1 MNKEDIDLLV
11 EQIRQIILNKPIK
24 EELKSESEELA
35 ELQEAVLYLSGL
47 LSESNEFLKHLQAG
61 ELDVKP
67 PGRHNFLAGN
77 LKELHSA
84 LKHLTWQANQIANGD
99 YSQKVDFLGD
109 FSASFNSMIHQLAER
124 EAKLKHQSVELSDMV
139 ELIKSIVDGL
149 KDWIV
154 VIDSESDEIIY
165 TNQSANQLFYDME
178 IEKNTCGKKC
188 ELIEQLRKQSQD
200 CKNSIFEYTC
210 PKSMK
215 ILRVKSFGIK
225 WNNKAA
231 CVHCIQDVTDECEY
245 HEQVEEMAYTDE
257 LTGLYNRRYCMKQLE
272 RQLSQKNEFSFC
284 MIDLD
289 GLKYANDNY
298 GHASGDRYLKTV
310 ADEMLKISRTTDIV
324 CRIGGDEFAIL
335 FLNCASDI
343 ALKKMKQANLSI
355 ESLSEGFL
363 MSISYGVIHI
373 EAGMNISPETI
384 LKWADKKMY
393 ALKNIQG
400 ATADDMVCV
409 PAVEGDSFVNILS
422 VMMNSSVN
430 RLKRWEDNKLDFFGN
445 SISLSGRVLDYLW
458 QKNGMIAANIANND
472 TPGYKSRYMTFEDVL
487 KRNLERVRNG
497 SSSDIRKAIG
507 NTRGV
512 IHTTE
517 QESVRI
523 DGNNV
528 QIEAEYLEQARV
540 QLQYEYQLKL
550 LNSELSQLRTAI
562 KG

>member
-1 MNKEDIDLLV
+1 LNKEDIDLLV

-393 ALKNIQG
+393 ALKN
-400 ATADDMVCV
+400 TKKH
-409 PAVEGDSFVNILS
+409 SRS
-422 VMMNSSVN
+422 H
-430 RLKRWEDNKLDFFGN
+430 
-445 SISLSGRVLDYLW
+445 GR
-458 QKNGMIAANIANND
+458 
-472 TPGYKSRYMTFEDVL
+472 
-487 KRNLERVRNG
+487 
-497 SSSDIRKAIG
+497 
-507 NTRGV
+507 
-512 IHTTE
+512 
-517 QESVRI
+517 
-523 DGNNV
+523 
-528 QIEAEYLEQARV
+528 
-540 QLQYEYQLKL
+540 
-550 LNSELSQLRTAI
+550 
-562 KG
+562 

>member
-67 PGRHNFLAGN
+67 PGRHNLLAGN
-77 LKELHSA
+77 LKELHSS

-124 EAKLKHQSVELSDMV
+124 EAKLKHQSVVLSDMV
-139 ELIKSIVDGL
+139 ELIKSILDGL

-154 VIDSESDEIIY
+154 VIDSESDEVIY

-178 IEKNTCGKKC
+178 IEKYICGEKC
-188 ELIEQLRKQSQD
+188 ELIEQLRQQSRD
-200 CKNSIFEYTC
+200 CKGSIFEYTC
-210 PKSMK
+210 PRSMK
-215 ILRVKSFGIK
+215 ILRVKSSGIK
-225 WNNKAA
+225 WNNKVA
-231 CVHCIQDVTDECEY
+231 CVHYIQDVTDEREY

-289 GLKYANDNY
+289 GLKYANDNF

-343 ALKKMKQANLSI
+343 ALKKMKQVNLSI

-373 EAGMNISPETI
+373 EAGMNILPETI
-384 LKWADKKMY
+384 LMWADKKMY
-393 ALKNIQG
+393 ALKNIKKH
-400 ATADDMVCV
+400 
-409 PAVEGDSFVNILS
+409 SRS
-422 VMMNSSVN
+422 H
-430 RLKRWEDNKLDFFGN
+430 
-445 SISLSGRVLDYLW
+445 GR
-458 QKNGMIAANIANND
+458 
-472 TPGYKSRYMTFEDVL
+472 
-487 KRNLERVRNG
+487 
-497 SSSDIRKAIG
+497 
-507 NTRGV
+507 
-512 IHTTE
+512 
-517 QESVRI
+517 
-523 DGNNV
+523 
-528 QIEAEYLEQARV
+528 
-540 QLQYEYQLKL
+540 
-550 LNSELSQLRTAI
+550 
-562 KG
+562 

>member
-310 ADEMLKISRTTDIV
+310 TDEMLKISRTTDIV

-393 ALKNIQG
+393 ALKN
-400 ATADDMVCV
+400 TKKH
-409 PAVEGDSFVNILS
+409 SRS
-422 VMMNSSVN
+422 H
-430 RLKRWEDNKLDFFGN
+430 
-445 SISLSGRVLDYLW
+445 GR
-458 QKNGMIAANIANND
+458 
-472 TPGYKSRYMTFEDVL
+472 
-487 KRNLERVRNG
+487 
-497 SSSDIRKAIG
+497 
-507 NTRGV
+507 
-512 IHTTE
+512 
-517 QESVRI
+517 
-523 DGNNV
+523 
-528 QIEAEYLEQARV
+528 
-540 QLQYEYQLKL
+540 
-550 LNSELSQLRTAI
+550 
-562 KG
+562 

>member
-1 MNKEDIDLLV
+1 MNLALNKEDIDLLV

-231 CVHCIQDVTDECEY
+231 CVHCIQNVTDECEY

-393 ALKNIQG
+393 ALKN
-400 ATADDMVCV
+400 TKKH
-409 PAVEGDSFVNILS
+409 SRS
-422 VMMNSSVN
+422 H
-430 RLKRWEDNKLDFFGN
+430 
-445 SISLSGRVLDYLW
+445 GR
-458 QKNGMIAANIANND
+458 
-472 TPGYKSRYMTFEDVL
+472 
-487 KRNLERVRNG
+487 
-497 SSSDIRKAIG
+497 
-507 NTRGV
+507 
-512 IHTTE
+512 
-517 QESVRI
+517 
-523 DGNNV
+523 
-528 QIEAEYLEQARV
+528 
-540 QLQYEYQLKL
+540 
-550 LNSELSQLRTAI
+550 
-562 KG
+562 

>member
-154 VIDSESDEIIY
+154 VIDSEGDEIIY

-393 ALKNIQG
+393 ALKN
-400 ATADDMVCV
+400 TKKH
-409 PAVEGDSFVNILS
+409 SRS
-422 VMMNSSVN
+422 H
-430 RLKRWEDNKLDFFGN
+430 
-445 SISLSGRVLDYLW
+445 GR
-458 QKNGMIAANIANND
+458 
-472 TPGYKSRYMTFEDVL
+472 
-487 KRNLERVRNG
+487 
-497 SSSDIRKAIG
+497 
-507 NTRGV
+507 
-512 IHTTE
+512 
-517 QESVRI
+517 
-523 DGNNV
+523 
-528 QIEAEYLEQARV
+528 
-540 QLQYEYQLKL
+540 
-550 LNSELSQLRTAI
+550 
-562 KG
+562 

>member
-1 MNKEDIDLLV
+1 MNLALNKEDIDLLV

-139 ELIKSIVDGL
+139 ELIKSLVDGL

-343 ALKKMKQANLSI
+343 ALKKMKPANLSI

-393 ALKNIQG
+393 ALKN
-400 ATADDMVCV
+400 TKKH
-409 PAVEGDSFVNILS
+409 SRS
-422 VMMNSSVN
+422 H
-430 RLKRWEDNKLDFFGN
+430 
-445 SISLSGRVLDYLW
+445 GR
-458 QKNGMIAANIANND
+458 
-472 TPGYKSRYMTFEDVL
+472 
-487 KRNLERVRNG
+487 
-497 SSSDIRKAIG
+497 
-507 NTRGV
+507 
-512 IHTTE
+512 
-517 QESVRI
+517 
-523 DGNNV
+523 
-528 QIEAEYLEQARV
+528 
-540 QLQYEYQLKL
+540 
-550 LNSELSQLRTAI
+550 
-562 KG
+562 

>member
-1 MNKEDIDLLV
+1 MNKEDINLLV
-11 EQIRQIILNKPIK
+11 EQVRQIILNKPIK
-24 EELKSESEELA
+24 EELKSKSEELA

-47 LSESNEFLKHLQAG
+47 LSESNEFLRHLQAG

-67 PGRHNFLAGN
+67 PGRHNFMAAN

-154 VIDSESDEIIY
+154 VIDSESYEVIY
-165 TNQSANQLFYDME
+165 TNQSANQLFYEME
-178 IEKNTCGKKC
+178 IEKYTCGNKC

-200 CKNSIFEYTC
+200 CKDSIFEYTC
-210 PKSMK
+210 PRSMK

-231 CVHCIQDVTDECEY
+231 CVHYIQDVTDECEY

-310 ADEMLKISRTTDIV
+310 ANEMLKISRTTDIV

-384 LKWADKKMY
+384 LMWADKKMY
-393 ALKNIQG
+393 ALKN
-400 ATADDMVCV
+400 TKKH
-409 PAVEGDSFVNILS
+409 SKS
-422 VMMNSSVN
+422 H
-430 RLKRWEDNKLDFFGN
+430 
-445 SISLSGRVLDYLW
+445 GR
-458 QKNGMIAANIANND
+458 
-472 TPGYKSRYMTFEDVL
+472 
-487 KRNLERVRNG
+487 
-497 SSSDIRKAIG
+497 
-507 NTRGV
+507 
-512 IHTTE
+512 
-517 QESVRI
+517 
-523 DGNNV
+523 
-528 QIEAEYLEQARV
+528 
-540 QLQYEYQLKL
+540 
-550 LNSELSQLRTAI
+550 
-562 KG
+562 

>member
-1 MNKEDIDLLV
+1 M
-11 EQIRQIILNKPIK
+11 
-24 EELKSESEELA
+24 
-35 ELQEAVLYLSGL
+35 
-47 LSESNEFLKHLQAG
+47 
-61 ELDVKP
+61 KP

-393 ALKNIQG
+393 ALKN
-400 ATADDMVCV
+400 TKKH
-409 PAVEGDSFVNILS
+409 SRS
-422 VMMNSSVN
+422 H
-430 RLKRWEDNKLDFFGN
+430 
-445 SISLSGRVLDYLW
+445 GR
-458 QKNGMIAANIANND
+458 
-472 TPGYKSRYMTFEDVL
+472 
-487 KRNLERVRNG
+487 
-497 SSSDIRKAIG
+497 
-507 NTRGV
+507 
-512 IHTTE
+512 
-517 QESVRI
+517 
-523 DGNNV
+523 
-528 QIEAEYLEQARV
+528 
-540 QLQYEYQLKL
+540 
-550 LNSELSQLRTAI
+550 
-562 KG
+562 

>member
-1 MNKEDIDLLV
+1 MNLALNKEDIDLLV

-24 EELKSESEELA
+24 EELKRESEELA

-393 ALKNIQG
+393 ALKN
-400 ATADDMVCV
+400 TKKH
-409 PAVEGDSFVNILS
+409 SRS
-422 VMMNSSVN
+422 H
-430 RLKRWEDNKLDFFGN
+430 
-445 SISLSGRVLDYLW
+445 GR
-458 QKNGMIAANIANND
+458 
-472 TPGYKSRYMTFEDVL
+472 
-487 KRNLERVRNG
+487 
-497 SSSDIRKAIG
+497 
-507 NTRGV
+507 
-512 IHTTE
+512 
-517 QESVRI
+517 
-523 DGNNV
+523 
-528 QIEAEYLEQARV
+528 
-540 QLQYEYQLKL
+540 
-550 LNSELSQLRTAI
+550 
-562 KG
+562 

>member
-1 MNKEDIDLLV
+1 MNLALNKEDIDLLV

-67 PGRHNFLAGN
+67 PGRHNFLACN

-231 CVHCIQDVTDECEY
+231 CVHCIQDVPDECEY

-393 ALKNIQG
+393 ALKN
-400 ATADDMVCV
+400 TKKH
-409 PAVEGDSFVNILS
+409 SRS
-422 VMMNSSVN
+422 H
-430 RLKRWEDNKLDFFGN
+430 
-445 SISLSGRVLDYLW
+445 GR
-458 QKNGMIAANIANND
+458 
-472 TPGYKSRYMTFEDVL
+472 
-487 KRNLERVRNG
+487 
-497 SSSDIRKAIG
+497 
-507 NTRGV
+507 
-512 IHTTE
+512 
-517 QESVRI
+517 
-523 DGNNV
+523 
-528 QIEAEYLEQARV
+528 
-540 QLQYEYQLKL
+540 
-550 LNSELSQLRTAI
+550 
-562 KG
+562 

>member
-61 ELDVKP
+61 ELDAKP
-67 PGRHNFLAGN
+67 PGRHNLLAGN
-77 LKELHSA
+77 LKELHSS

-124 EAKLKHQSVELSDMV
+124 EAKLKHQSVVLSDMV
-139 ELIKSIVDGL
+139 ELIKSILDGL

-154 VIDSESDEIIY
+154 VIDSESDEVIY

-178 IEKNTCGKKC
+178 IEKYICGEKC
-188 ELIEQLRKQSQD
+188 ELIEQLRQQSRD
-200 CKNSIFEYTC
+200 CKGSIFEYTC
-210 PKSMK
+210 PRSMK
-215 ILRVKSFGIK
+215 ILRVKSSGIK
-225 WNNKAA
+225 WNNKVA
-231 CVHCIQDVTDECEY
+231 CVHYIQDVTDEREY

-289 GLKYANDNY
+289 GLKYANDNF

-343 ALKKMKQANLSI
+343 ALKKMKQVNLSI

-373 EAGMNISPETI
+373 EAGMNILPETI
-384 LKWADKKMY
+384 LMWADKKMY
-393 ALKNIQG
+393 ALKNI
-400 ATADDMVCV
+400 
-409 PAVEGDSFVNILS
+409 
-422 VMMNSSVN
+422 
-430 RLKRWEDNKLDFFGN
+430 KKH
-445 SISLSGRVLDYLW
+445 
-458 QKNGMIAANIANND
+458 
-472 TPGYKSRYMTFEDVL
+472 SRSHD
-487 KRNLERVRNG
+487 R
-497 SSSDIRKAIG
+497 
-507 NTRGV
+507 
-512 IHTTE
+512 
-517 QESVRI
+517 
-523 DGNNV
+523 
-528 QIEAEYLEQARV
+528 
-540 QLQYEYQLKL
+540 
-550 LNSELSQLRTAI
+550 
-562 KG
+562 

>member
-1 MNKEDIDLLV
+1 MNLALNKEDIDLLV

-61 ELDVKP
+61 ELDAKP
-67 PGRHNFLAGN
+67 PGRHNLLAGN

-124 EAKLKHQSVELSDMV
+124 EAKLKHQSVVLSDMV

-154 VIDSESDEIIY
+154 VIDSESDEVIY

-178 IEKNTCGKKC
+178 IEKYICGEKC
-188 ELIEQLRKQSQD
+188 ELIEQLRQQSRD
-200 CKNSIFEYTC
+200 CKGSIFEYTC
-210 PKSMK
+210 PRSMK
-215 ILRVKSFGIK
+215 ILRVKSSGIK
-225 WNNKAA
+225 WNNKVA
-231 CVHCIQDVTDECEY
+231 CVHYIQDVTDEREY

-289 GLKYANDNY
+289 GLKYANDNF

-343 ALKKMKQANLSI
+343 ALKKMKQVNLSI

-373 EAGMNISPETI
+373 EAGMNILPETI
-384 LKWADKKMY
+384 LMWADKKMY
-393 ALKNIQG
+393 ALKNIKKH
-400 ATADDMVCV
+400 
-409 PAVEGDSFVNILS
+409 SRS
-422 VMMNSSVN
+422 H
-430 RLKRWEDNKLDFFGN
+430 
-445 SISLSGRVLDYLW
+445 GR
-458 QKNGMIAANIANND
+458 
-472 TPGYKSRYMTFEDVL
+472 
-487 KRNLERVRNG
+487 
-497 SSSDIRKAIG
+497 
-507 NTRGV
+507 
-512 IHTTE
+512 
-517 QESVRI
+517 
-523 DGNNV
+523 
-528 QIEAEYLEQARV
+528 
-540 QLQYEYQLKL
+540 
-550 LNSELSQLRTAI
+550 
-562 KG
+562 

>member
-61 ELDVKP
+61 ELDAKP
-67 PGRHNFLAGN
+67 PGRHNLLAGN
-77 LKELHSA
+77 LKELHSS

-124 EAKLKHQSVELSDMV
+124 EAKLKHQSVVLSDMV
-139 ELIKSIVDGL
+139 ELIKSILDGL

-154 VIDSESDEIIY
+154 VIDSESDEVIY

-178 IEKNTCGKKC
+178 IEKYICGEKC
-188 ELIEQLRKQSQD
+188 ELIEQLRQQSRD
-200 CKNSIFEYTC
+200 CKGSIFEYTC
-210 PKSMK
+210 PRSMK
-215 ILRVKSFGIK
+215 ILRVKSSGIK
-225 WNNKAA
+225 WNNKVA
-231 CVHCIQDVTDECEY
+231 CVHYIQDVTDEREY

-289 GLKYANDNY
+289 GLKYANDNF

-343 ALKKMKQANLSI
+343 ALKKMKQVNLSI

-373 EAGMNISPETI
+373 EAGMNILPETI
-384 LKWADKKMY
+384 LMWADKKMY
-393 ALKNIQG
+393 ALKNIKKH
-400 ATADDMVCV
+400 
-409 PAVEGDSFVNILS
+409 SRS
-422 VMMNSSVN
+422 H
-430 RLKRWEDNKLDFFGN
+430 
-445 SISLSGRVLDYLW
+445 GR
-458 QKNGMIAANIANND
+458 
-472 TPGYKSRYMTFEDVL
+472 
-487 KRNLERVRNG
+487 
-497 SSSDIRKAIG
+497 
-507 NTRGV
+507 
-512 IHTTE
+512 
-517 QESVRI
+517 
-523 DGNNV
+523 
-528 QIEAEYLEQARV
+528 
-540 QLQYEYQLKL
+540 
-550 LNSELSQLRTAI
+550 
-562 KG
+562 

>member
-1 MNKEDIDLLV
+1 MLV

-393 ALKNIQG
+393 ALKN
-400 ATADDMVCV
+400 TKKH
-409 PAVEGDSFVNILS
+409 SRS
-422 VMMNSSVN
+422 H
-430 RLKRWEDNKLDFFGN
+430 
-445 SISLSGRVLDYLW
+445 GR
-458 QKNGMIAANIANND
+458 
-472 TPGYKSRYMTFEDVL
+472 
-487 KRNLERVRNG
+487 
-497 SSSDIRKAIG
+497 
-507 NTRGV
+507 
-512 IHTTE
+512 
-517 QESVRI
+517 
-523 DGNNV
+523 
-528 QIEAEYLEQARV
+528 
-540 QLQYEYQLKL
+540 
-550 LNSELSQLRTAI
+550 
-562 KG
+562 

>member
-384 LKWADKKMY
+384 LMWADKKMY
-393 ALKNIQG
+393 ALKN
-400 ATADDMVCV
+400 TKKH
-409 PAVEGDSFVNILS
+409 SRS
-422 VMMNSSVN
+422 H
-430 RLKRWEDNKLDFFGN
+430 
-445 SISLSGRVLDYLW
+445 GR
-458 QKNGMIAANIANND
+458 
-472 TPGYKSRYMTFEDVL
+472 
-487 KRNLERVRNG
+487 
-497 SSSDIRKAIG
+497 
-507 NTRGV
+507 
-512 IHTTE
+512 
-517 QESVRI
+517 
-523 DGNNV
+523 
-528 QIEAEYLEQARV
+528 
-540 QLQYEYQLKL
+540 
-550 LNSELSQLRTAI
+550 
-562 KG
+562 

>member
-1 MNKEDIDLLV
+1 MNKEDINLLV
-11 EQIRQIILNKPIK
+11 EQVRQIILNKPIK

-139 ELIKSIVDGL
+139 ELIKSIMDGL

-154 VIDSESDEIIY
+154 VIDSESKEVIY

-178 IEKNTCGKKC
+178 IEKNTCCKKC
-188 ELIEQLRKQSQD
+188 ELIKQLRKQSQD
-200 CKNSIFEYTC
+200 CKDSIFEYTC

-231 CVHCIQDVTDECEY
+231 CVHYIQDVTDEREY

-257 LTGLYNRRYCMKQLE
+257 LTGVYNRRYCMKQLE

-310 ADEMLKISRTTDIV
+310 ANEMLKISRTTDIV

-393 ALKNIQG
+393 ALKN
-400 ATADDMVCV
+400 T
-409 PAVEGDSFVNILS
+409 
-422 VMMNSSVN
+422 
-430 RLKRWEDNKLDFFGN
+430 KKH
-445 SISLSGRVLDYLW
+445 
-458 QKNGMIAANIANND
+458 
-472 TPGYKSRYMTFEDVL
+472 SRSYD
-487 KRNLERVRNG
+487 R
-497 SSSDIRKAIG
+497 
-507 NTRGV
+507 
-512 IHTTE
+512 
-517 QESVRI
+517 
-523 DGNNV
+523 
-528 QIEAEYLEQARV
+528 
-540 QLQYEYQLKL
+540 
-550 LNSELSQLRTAI
+550 
-562 KG
+562 

>member
-355 ESLSEGFL
+355 ESPSEGFL

-393 ALKNIQG
+393 ALKN
-400 ATADDMVCV
+400 TKKH
-409 PAVEGDSFVNILS
+409 SRS
-422 VMMNSSVN
+422 H
-430 RLKRWEDNKLDFFGN
+430 
-445 SISLSGRVLDYLW
+445 GR
-458 QKNGMIAANIANND
+458 
-472 TPGYKSRYMTFEDVL
+472 
-487 KRNLERVRNG
+487 
-497 SSSDIRKAIG
+497 
-507 NTRGV
+507 
-512 IHTTE
+512 
-517 QESVRI
+517 
-523 DGNNV
+523 
-528 QIEAEYLEQARV
+528 
-540 QLQYEYQLKL
+540 
-550 LNSELSQLRTAI
+550 
-562 KG
+562 

>member
-67 PGRHNFLAGN
+67 PGRHTFLAGN

-393 ALKNIQG
+393 ALKN
-400 ATADDMVCV
+400 TKKH
-409 PAVEGDSFVNILS
+409 SRS
-422 VMMNSSVN
+422 H
-430 RLKRWEDNKLDFFGN
+430 
-445 SISLSGRVLDYLW
+445 GR
-458 QKNGMIAANIANND
+458 
-472 TPGYKSRYMTFEDVL
+472 
-487 KRNLERVRNG
+487 
-497 SSSDIRKAIG
+497 
-507 NTRGV
+507 
-512 IHTTE
+512 
-517 QESVRI
+517 
-523 DGNNV
+523 
-528 QIEAEYLEQARV
+528 
-540 QLQYEYQLKL
+540 
-550 LNSELSQLRTAI
+550 
-562 KG
+562 

>member
-1 MNKEDIDLLV
+1 MNLALNKEDIDLLV

-61 ELDVKP
+61 ELDAKP

-124 EAKLKHQSVELSDMV
+124 EAKLKHQSVVLSDMV

-154 VIDSESDEIIY
+154 VIDSESDEVIY

-178 IEKNTCGKKC
+178 IEKYICGEKC
-188 ELIEQLRKQSQD
+188 ELIEQLRQQSRD
-200 CKNSIFEYTC
+200 CKGSIFEYTC
-210 PKSMK
+210 PRSMK
-215 ILRVKSFGIK
+215 ILRVKSSGIK

-231 CVHCIQDVTDECEY
+231 CVHYIQDVTDEREY
-245 HEQVEEMAYTDE
+245 HEHVEEMAYTDE

-289 GLKYANDNY
+289 GLKYANDNF

-343 ALKKMKQANLSI
+343 ALKKMKQVNLSI

-373 EAGMNISPETI
+373 EAGMNILPETI
-384 LKWADKKMY
+384 LMWADKKMY
-393 ALKNIQG
+393 ALKNIKKH
-400 ATADDMVCV
+400 
-409 PAVEGDSFVNILS
+409 SRS
-422 VMMNSSVN
+422 H
-430 RLKRWEDNKLDFFGN
+430 
-445 SISLSGRVLDYLW
+445 GR
-458 QKNGMIAANIANND
+458 
-472 TPGYKSRYMTFEDVL
+472 
-487 KRNLERVRNG
+487 
-497 SSSDIRKAIG
+497 
-507 NTRGV
+507 
-512 IHTTE
+512 
-517 QESVRI
+517 
-523 DGNNV
+523 
-528 QIEAEYLEQARV
+528 
-540 QLQYEYQLKL
+540 
-550 LNSELSQLRTAI
+550 
-562 KG
+562 

>member
-67 PGRHNFLAGN
+67 PGRHNFMAAN

-139 ELIKSIVDGL
+139 ELIKSIMDGL

-154 VIDSESDEIIY
+154 VIDSESKEVIY

-178 IEKNTCGKKC
+178 IEKYTCGNKC

-200 CKNSIFEYTC
+200 CKVSIFEYTC

-310 ADEMLKISRTTDIV
+310 ANEMLKISRTTDIV

-384 LKWADKKMY
+384 LMWADKKMY
-393 ALKNIQG
+393 ALKN
-400 ATADDMVCV
+400 TKKH
-409 PAVEGDSFVNILS
+409 SKS
-422 VMMNSSVN
+422 H
-430 RLKRWEDNKLDFFGN
+430 
-445 SISLSGRVLDYLW
+445 GR
-458 QKNGMIAANIANND
+458 
-472 TPGYKSRYMTFEDVL
+472 
-487 KRNLERVRNG
+487 
-497 SSSDIRKAIG
+497 
-507 NTRGV
+507 
-512 IHTTE
+512 
-517 QESVRI
+517 
-523 DGNNV
+523 
-528 QIEAEYLEQARV
+528 
-540 QLQYEYQLKL
+540 
-550 LNSELSQLRTAI
+550 
-562 KG
+562 

>member
-1 MNKEDIDLLV
+1 MNLALNKEDIDLLV

-61 ELDVKP
+61 ELDAKP
-67 PGRHNFLAGN
+67 PGRHNLLAGN
-77 LKELHSA
+77 LKELHSS

-124 EAKLKHQSVELSDMV
+124 EAKLKHQSVVLSDMV
-139 ELIKSIVDGL
+139 ELIKSILDGL

-154 VIDSESDEIIY
+154 VIDSESDEVIY

-178 IEKNTCGKKC
+178 IEKYICGEKC
-188 ELIEQLRKQSQD
+188 ELIEQLRQQSRD
-200 CKNSIFEYTC
+200 CKGSIFEYTC
-210 PKSMK
+210 PRSMK
-215 ILRVKSFGIK
+215 ILRVKSSGIK
-225 WNNKAA
+225 WNNKVA
-231 CVHCIQDVTDECEY
+231 CVHYIQDVTDEREY

-289 GLKYANDNY
+289 GLKYANDNF

-343 ALKKMKQANLSI
+343 ALKKMKQVNLSI

-373 EAGMNISPETI
+373 EAGMNILPETI
-384 LKWADKKMY
+384 LMWADKKMY
-393 ALKNIQG
+393 ALKNIKKH
-400 ATADDMVCV
+400 
-409 PAVEGDSFVNILS
+409 SRS
-422 VMMNSSVN
+422 H
-430 RLKRWEDNKLDFFGN
+430 
-445 SISLSGRVLDYLW
+445 GR
-458 QKNGMIAANIANND
+458 
-472 TPGYKSRYMTFEDVL
+472 
-487 KRNLERVRNG
+487 
-497 SSSDIRKAIG
+497 
-507 NTRGV
+507 
-512 IHTTE
+512 
-517 QESVRI
+517 
-523 DGNNV
+523 
-528 QIEAEYLEQARV
+528 
-540 QLQYEYQLKL
+540 
-550 LNSELSQLRTAI
+550 
-562 KG
+562 

>member
-1 MNKEDIDLLV
+1 MNKEDINLLV
-11 EQIRQIILNKPIK
+11 EQVRQIILNKPIK

-47 LSESNEFLKHLQAG
+47 LSESNEFLRHLQAG

-67 PGRHNFLAGN
+67 PGRHNFMAAN

-139 ELIKSIVDGL
+139 ELIKSIMDGL

-154 VIDSESDEIIY
+154 VIDSESKEVIY

-178 IEKNTCGKKC
+178 IEKYTCGNKC

-200 CKNSIFEYTC
+200 CKVSIFEYTC
-210 PKSMK
+210 PRSMK

-225 WNNKAA
+225 CNNKAA
-231 CVHCIQDVTDECEY
+231 CVHYIQDVTDECKY

-310 ADEMLKISRTTDIV
+310 ANEMLKISRTTDIV

-355 ESLSEGFL
+355 ESLSEGFS
-363 MSISYGVIHI
+363 MSISYGVLHI

-384 LKWADKKMY
+384 LMWADKKMY
-393 ALKNIQG
+393 ALKN
-400 ATADDMVCV
+400 TKKH
-409 PAVEGDSFVNILS
+409 SKS
-422 VMMNSSVN
+422 H
-430 RLKRWEDNKLDFFGN
+430 
-445 SISLSGRVLDYLW
+445 GR
-458 QKNGMIAANIANND
+458 
-472 TPGYKSRYMTFEDVL
+472 
-487 KRNLERVRNG
+487 
-497 SSSDIRKAIG
+497 
-507 NTRGV
+507 
-512 IHTTE
+512 
-517 QESVRI
+517 
-523 DGNNV
+523 
-528 QIEAEYLEQARV
+528 
-540 QLQYEYQLKL
+540 
-550 LNSELSQLRTAI
+550 
-562 KG
+562 

>member
-1 MNKEDIDLLV
+1 MNLALNKEDIDLLV

-47 LSESNEFLKHLQAG
+47 LSESIEFLKHLQAG
-61 ELDVKP
+61 ELDAKP

-124 EAKLKHQSVELSDMV
+124 EAKLKHQSVVLSDMV

-154 VIDSESDEIIY
+154 VIDSESDEVIY

-178 IEKNTCGKKC
+178 IEKYICGEKC
-188 ELIEQLRKQSQD
+188 ELIEQLRQQSRD
-200 CKNSIFEYTC
+200 CKGSIFEYTC
-210 PKSMK
+210 PRSMK
-215 ILRVKSFGIK
+215 ILRVKSSGIK

-231 CVHCIQDVTDECEY
+231 CVHYIQDVTDEREY

-289 GLKYANDNY
+289 GLKYANDNF

-373 EAGMNISPETI
+373 EAGMNILPETI
-384 LKWADKKMY
+384 LMWADKKMY
-393 ALKNIQG
+393 ALKNIKKH
-400 ATADDMVCV
+400 
-409 PAVEGDSFVNILS
+409 SRS
-422 VMMNSSVN
+422 H
-430 RLKRWEDNKLDFFGN
+430 
-445 SISLSGRVLDYLW
+445 GR
-458 QKNGMIAANIANND
+458 
-472 TPGYKSRYMTFEDVL
+472 
-487 KRNLERVRNG
+487 
-497 SSSDIRKAIG
+497 
-507 NTRGV
+507 
-512 IHTTE
+512 
-517 QESVRI
+517 
-523 DGNNV
+523 
-528 QIEAEYLEQARV
+528 
-540 QLQYEYQLKL
+540 
-550 LNSELSQLRTAI
+550 
-562 KG
+562 

>member
-47 LSESNEFLKHLQAG
+47 LPESNEFLKHLQAG

-67 PGRHNFLAGN
+67 PGRHNFMAAN

-139 ELIKSIVDGL
+139 ELIKSIMDGL

-154 VIDSESDEIIY
+154 VIDSESKEVIY

-178 IEKNTCGKKC
+178 IEKYTCGNKC

-200 CKNSIFEYTC
+200 CKVSIFEYTC

-393 ALKNIQG
+393 ALKN
-400 ATADDMVCV
+400 TKKH
-409 PAVEGDSFVNILS
+409 SKS
-422 VMMNSSVN
+422 H
-430 RLKRWEDNKLDFFGN
+430 
-445 SISLSGRVLDYLW
+445 GR
-458 QKNGMIAANIANND
+458 
-472 TPGYKSRYMTFEDVL
+472 
-487 KRNLERVRNG
+487 
-497 SSSDIRKAIG
+497 
-507 NTRGV
+507 
-512 IHTTE
+512 
-517 QESVRI
+517 
-523 DGNNV
+523 
-528 QIEAEYLEQARV
+528 
-540 QLQYEYQLKL
+540 
-550 LNSELSQLRTAI
+550 
-562 KG
+562 

>member
-61 ELDVKP
+61 ELDAKP
-67 PGRHNFLAGN
+67 PGRHNLLAGN

-124 EAKLKHQSVELSDMV
+124 EAKLKHQSVVLSDMV

-154 VIDSESDEIIY
+154 VIDSESDEVIY

-178 IEKNTCGKKC
+178 IEKYICGEKC
-188 ELIEQLRKQSQD
+188 ELIEQLRQQSRD
-200 CKNSIFEYTC
+200 CKGSIFEYTC
-210 PKSMK
+210 PRSMK
-215 ILRVKSFGIK
+215 ILRVKSSGIK
-225 WNNKAA
+225 WNNKVA
-231 CVHCIQDVTDECEY
+231 CVHYIQDVTDEREY

-289 GLKYANDNY
+289 GLKYANDNF

-373 EAGMNISPETI
+373 EAGMNILPETI
-384 LKWADKKMY
+384 LMWADKKMY
-393 ALKNIQG
+393 ALKNIKKH
-400 ATADDMVCV
+400 
-409 PAVEGDSFVNILS
+409 SRS
-422 VMMNSSVN
+422 H
-430 RLKRWEDNKLDFFGN
+430 
-445 SISLSGRVLDYLW
+445 GR
-458 QKNGMIAANIANND
+458 
-472 TPGYKSRYMTFEDVL
+472 
-487 KRNLERVRNG
+487 
-497 SSSDIRKAIG
+497 
-507 NTRGV
+507 
-512 IHTTE
+512 
-517 QESVRI
+517 
-523 DGNNV
+523 
-528 QIEAEYLEQARV
+528 
-540 QLQYEYQLKL
+540 
-550 LNSELSQLRTAI
+550 
-562 KG
+562 

>member
-1 MNKEDIDLLV
+1 MNLALNKEDIDLLV

-47 LSESNEFLKHLQAG
+47 LSESIEFLKHLQAG

-393 ALKNIQG
+393 ALKN
-400 ATADDMVCV
+400 TKKH
-409 PAVEGDSFVNILS
+409 SRS
-422 VMMNSSVN
+422 H
-430 RLKRWEDNKLDFFGN
+430 
-445 SISLSGRVLDYLW
+445 GR
-458 QKNGMIAANIANND
+458 
-472 TPGYKSRYMTFEDVL
+472 
-487 KRNLERVRNG
+487 
-497 SSSDIRKAIG
+497 
-507 NTRGV
+507 
-512 IHTTE
+512 
-517 QESVRI
+517 
-523 DGNNV
+523 
-528 QIEAEYLEQARV
+528 
-540 QLQYEYQLKL
+540 
-550 LNSELSQLRTAI
+550 
-562 KG
+562 

>member
-61 ELDVKP
+61 ELDAKP
-67 PGRHNFLAGN
+67 PGRHNLLAGN

-124 EAKLKHQSVELSDMV
+124 EAKLKHQSVVLSDMV

-154 VIDSESDEIIY
+154 VIDSESDEVIY

-178 IEKNTCGKKC
+178 IEKYICGEKC
-188 ELIEQLRKQSQD
+188 ELIEQLRQQSRD
-200 CKNSIFEYTC
+200 CKGSIFEYTC
-210 PKSMK
+210 PRSMK
-215 ILRVKSFGIK
+215 ILRVKSSGIK
-225 WNNKAA
+225 WNNKVA
-231 CVHCIQDVTDECEY
+231 CVHYIQDVTDEREY

-289 GLKYANDNY
+289 GLKYANDNF

-343 ALKKMKQANLSI
+343 ALKKMKQVNLSI

-373 EAGMNISPETI
+373 EAGMNILPETI
-384 LKWADKKMY
+384 LMWADKKMY
-393 ALKNIQG
+393 ALKNIKKH
-400 ATADDMVCV
+400 
-409 PAVEGDSFVNILS
+409 SRS
-422 VMMNSSVN
+422 H
-430 RLKRWEDNKLDFFGN
+430 
-445 SISLSGRVLDYLW
+445 GR
-458 QKNGMIAANIANND
+458 
-472 TPGYKSRYMTFEDVL
+472 
-487 KRNLERVRNG
+487 
-497 SSSDIRKAIG
+497 
-507 NTRGV
+507 
-512 IHTTE
+512 
-517 QESVRI
+517 
-523 DGNNV
+523 
-528 QIEAEYLEQARV
+528 
-540 QLQYEYQLKL
+540 
-550 LNSELSQLRTAI
+550 
-562 KG
+562 

>member
-1 MNKEDIDLLV
+1 MNKEDINLLV
-11 EQIRQIILNKPIK
+11 EQVRQIILNKPIK

-47 LSESNEFLKHLQAG
+47 LSESNEFLRHLQAG

-67 PGRHNFLAGN
+67 PGRHNFMAAN

-139 ELIKSIVDGL
+139 ELIKSIMDGL

-154 VIDSESDEIIY
+154 VIDSESKEVIY

-178 IEKNTCGKKC
+178 IEKYTCGNKC

-200 CKNSIFEYTC
+200 CKVSIFEYTC
-210 PKSMK
+210 PRSMK

-393 ALKNIQG
+393 ALKN
-400 ATADDMVCV
+400 TKKH
-409 PAVEGDSFVNILS
+409 SKS
-422 VMMNSSVN
+422 H
-430 RLKRWEDNKLDFFGN
+430 
-445 SISLSGRVLDYLW
+445 GR
-458 QKNGMIAANIANND
+458 
-472 TPGYKSRYMTFEDVL
+472 
-487 KRNLERVRNG
+487 
-497 SSSDIRKAIG
+497 
-507 NTRGV
+507 
-512 IHTTE
+512 
-517 QESVRI
+517 
-523 DGNNV
+523 
-528 QIEAEYLEQARV
+528 
-540 QLQYEYQLKL
+540 
-550 LNSELSQLRTAI
+550 
-562 KG
+562 

>member
-1 MNKEDIDLLV
+1 VNLALNKEDIDLLV

-393 ALKNIQG
+393 ALKN
-400 ATADDMVCV
+400 TKKH
-409 PAVEGDSFVNILS
+409 SRS
-422 VMMNSSVN
+422 H
-430 RLKRWEDNKLDFFGN
+430 
-445 SISLSGRVLDYLW
+445 GR
-458 QKNGMIAANIANND
+458 
-472 TPGYKSRYMTFEDVL
+472 
-487 KRNLERVRNG
+487 
-497 SSSDIRKAIG
+497 
-507 NTRGV
+507 
-512 IHTTE
+512 
-517 QESVRI
+517 
-523 DGNNV
+523 
-528 QIEAEYLEQARV
+528 
-540 QLQYEYQLKL
+540 
-550 LNSELSQLRTAI
+550 
-562 KG
+562 

>member
-154 VIDSESDEIIY
+154 VIDSESDEVIY

-393 ALKNIQG
+393 ALKN
-400 ATADDMVCV
+400 TKKH
-409 PAVEGDSFVNILS
+409 SRS
-422 VMMNSSVN
+422 H
-430 RLKRWEDNKLDFFGN
+430 
-445 SISLSGRVLDYLW
+445 GR
-458 QKNGMIAANIANND
+458 
-472 TPGYKSRYMTFEDVL
+472 
-487 KRNLERVRNG
+487 
-497 SSSDIRKAIG
+497 
-507 NTRGV
+507 
-512 IHTTE
+512 
-517 QESVRI
+517 
-523 DGNNV
+523 
-528 QIEAEYLEQARV
+528 
-540 QLQYEYQLKL
+540 
-550 LNSELSQLRTAI
+550 
-562 KG
+562 